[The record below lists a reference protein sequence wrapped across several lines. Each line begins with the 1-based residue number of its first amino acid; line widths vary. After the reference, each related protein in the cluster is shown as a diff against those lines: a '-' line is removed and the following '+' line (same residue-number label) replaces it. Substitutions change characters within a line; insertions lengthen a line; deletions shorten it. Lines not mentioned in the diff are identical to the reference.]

1 MESVMK
7 CKYIS
12 VEDIALIEHEL
23 ITESEILEWKPED
36 AVWYLSG
43 IHEMAQKVIDKISEK
58 EGE

>member
-1 MESVMK
+1 MK
-7 CKYIS
+7 CKYVS

-58 EGE
+58 EGES

>member
-1 MESVMK
+1 MK
-7 CKYIS
+7 CKYVS

-58 EGE
+58 EGDV

>member
-1 MESVMK
+1 MK

-23 ITESEILEWKPED
+23 ITESEILEWKAED

-58 EGE
+58 EGDV